1 MRLFIAVT
9 FPESVKDYLAKQ
21 ETVLRRF
28 CHRYNFTRRDN
39 FHLTVKFLGEVG
51 VDRLPEV
58 TKAMDQAAVGM
69 KPFKLTLSRWGC
81 FDRGSRKLLWIG
93 VEGDLSSFARLFYRV
108 EELVE
113 PLGFP
118 RENRKLTAHITMAR
132 EAVLKEDWEK
142 VSAALTVEPKVIP
155 VNGITLMEST
165 RLNGV
170 LTYIPLYEKKF

>member
-1 MRLFIAVT
+1 MRLFIAVD
-9 FPESVKDYLAKQ
+9 FPAGVADYLARQ
-21 ETVLRRF
+21 EAVLRKF

-51 VDRLPEV
+51 VDSLPAV
-58 TKAMDQAAVGM
+58 TNAMDRAVMGM
-69 KPFKLTLSRWGC
+69 KPFELVLSHWGC
-81 FDRGSRKLLWIG
+81 FHRGSRKLLWIG
-93 VEGDLSSFARLFYRV
+93 VKGNVPAFTGLFHRV
-108 EELVE
+108 EEQLA

-142 VSAALTVEPKVIP
+142 VAPVLAVEPKVIP
-155 VNGITLMEST
+155 VTSITLMEST
-165 RLNGV
+165 RVSGV